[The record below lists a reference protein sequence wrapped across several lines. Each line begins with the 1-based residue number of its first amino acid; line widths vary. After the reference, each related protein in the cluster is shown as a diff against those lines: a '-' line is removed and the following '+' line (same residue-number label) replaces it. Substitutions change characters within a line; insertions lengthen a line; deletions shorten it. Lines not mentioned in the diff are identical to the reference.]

1 MKNCLVLIDLQN
13 GFKNNNT
20 EVIFERIKS
29 FISNNRF
36 IFDHIVVTRYVN
48 NPNTAC
54 YKFEGWK
61 DCMEGS
67 QESELVDWLKNNK
80 TIEKVFDKSVYS
92 CFNDEFKNYL
102 KDKNINKVYF
112 VGVNTDCCVLHSVL
126 DCYNSVI
133 DCSIIKD
140 LCGSTLGKESH
151 DCAIHILNNCIT
163 KERVVSIQDILS
175 FL

>member
-29 FISNNRF
+29 FISDNNS
-36 IFDHIVVTRYVN
+36 IFNHIVATKYIN
-48 NPNTAC
+48 NPQTPC

-61 DCMEGS
+61 GCMEGS
-67 QESELVDWLKNNK
+67 QEAKLVDWLISNK
-80 TIEKVFDKSVYS
+80 SVEKVFDKSVYS

-102 KDKNINKVYF
+102 KDKNIGKVYF

-126 DCYNSVI
+126 DCYNDLV
-133 DCSIIKD
+133 DCCIIQD
-140 LCGSTLGKESH
+140 LCGSTSGKKSH
-151 DCAIHILNNCIT
+151 DCAIHILENCIT
-163 KERVVSIQDILS
+163 KERVISIKDV
-175 FL
+175 F